1 MSKVIDLE
9 SKNVPLSKQQILNV
23 YKYTGEIINNLSDK
37 ALQELMD
44 GYSNDLDKL
53 LNEMTIQVSSVINY
67 NSATLESEKLDY
79 LEYLEKAIDEN
90 LKIMNFSYFCT
101 TVLTN
106 FVMHTRNIEWANL
119 VELYPWSA
127 YLCQR
132 GSGKSFQFCYAL
144 PLFKLYGYKRPHP
157 LIAETKVEHLRKETC
172 IITNTSILGGLHVAK
187 IVEEINLNDILSY
200 KLNPN
205 GKANLGKESITTET
219 GSILHRRSKDS
230 ALRGLHVGTAITD
243 DFLDKSSLYSRE
255 QREKVLEVFNAEICN
270 IVDQGGSNIVSG
282 TPFHQQDLYSSLR
295 DGKLFKV
302 FSYPG
307 IMPNMELLAPD
318 RFSFDYLMDLKK
330 SLGSIVF
337 AREILVSPIS
347 DSSTLFP
354 YEYLMRSTIGMENI
368 RYVENIESFPIKMER
383 IAVGCDFAIS
393 GAIGADSSVF
403 SVLGRDKNKNI
414 YLLSYWRAK
423 GASHNEQVSQIV
435 SINDRFKPNV
445 IVMESNGFQKI
456 LADMVKQRGVRNVKE
471 FTTTS
476 GVKRDLYVGLP
487 SMSAVFERGEIKIP
501 YNPDEETQEKTQLIF
516 SEFNGVTFNEDSG
529 KLENSVDHD
538 DLVMSIFMAAT
549 ELRENNKML
558 EMFMV

>member
-9 SKNVPLSKQQILNV
+9 SKNIPLSRKQIENV

-67 NSATLESEKLDY
+67 NSSTLESEKLDY
-79 LEYLEKAIDEN
+79 LEYLERAIDEN

-106 FVMHTRNIEWANL
+106 FQMHIRNIEWSNL
-119 VELYPWSA
+119 VDLYPWSA

-157 LIAETKVEHLRKETC
+157 LIPETKVEHLRKETC

-187 IVEEINLNDILSY
+187 IVEEINLNDILTA

-205 GKANLGKESITTET
+205 GRANLGKESITTET

-230 ALRGLHVGTAITD
+230 ALRGLHVGTAVTD

-255 QREKVLEVFNAEICN
+255 QREKTLEVFNAEICN
-270 IVDQGGSNIVSG
+270 IVDQGGTNLVSG

-295 DGKLFKV
+295 DGGLFKV

-307 IMPNMELLAPD
+307 IMPDKELLAPD
-318 RFSFDYLMDLKK
+318 RFTYDYLMQLKK
-330 SLGSIVF
+330 SLGTIVF
-337 AREILVSPIS
+337 SREILVSPIS
-347 DSSTLFP
+347 DSSSLFP
-354 YEYLMRSTIGMENI
+354 YEYLMRSTIGMENV
-368 RYVENIESFPIKMER
+368 RYVDNIESFPIKMER
-383 IAVGCDFAIS
+383 VVIGCDFAIS
-393 GAIGADSSVF
+393 GAIGADYSVF
-403 SVLGRDKNKNI
+403 SVLGRDKNKVI
-414 YLLSYWRAK
+414 YLLHLFRGS
-423 GASHNEQVSQIV
+423 GISHNEQISQIV
-435 SINDRFKPNV
+435 SLNDRFKPNI
-445 IVMESNGFQKI
+445 IVMESNGFQRI
-456 LADMVKQRGVRNVKE
+456 LADMVKQRGVRTVKE
-471 FTTTS
+471 FTTTA
-476 GVKRDLYVGLP
+476 GVKKDLYTGLP
-487 SMSAVFERGEIKIP
+487 SLSAMFERGDIKVP
-501 YNPDEETQEKTQLIF
+501 FSPDEETQNKTQLVFGEF
-516 SEFNGVTFNEDSG
+516 SSITFNSDSG
-529 KLENSVDHD
+529 KLESADVHD
-538 DLVMSIFMAAT
+538 DICMSMFIGIT
-549 ELRENNKML
+549 ELRENNKIL